1 METVKRLLADIDAFA
16 PTIHAR
22 ADQIEASSRVPIDL
36 IEALKS
42 IGVFRMFAPGSH
54 DGLELGLPSIV
65 DVISHIGR
73 INGSVGWVSMI
84 GCSSGLFLPSL
95 PGETYEHIYRNG
107 PDLIMAG
114 SAKPAGTAEAVDG
127 GFRVSGRWPFA
138 SGCQHAD
145 LIVCFCIVTRNGVP
159 LPGPAGTN
167 KPQVRAFVLPASD
180 FRIEDTWHVAGLRG
194 TGSHDIT
201 LDDVVIPRANA
212 FDPMAAEPC
221 QPGPLC
227 KSVLHVL
234 PLMHGANSVG
244 MAGGALDEL
253 VALARTG
260 RQQLGAG
267 APMQQS
273 ELFQWEV
280 GRSPRTSGRRGRCS
294 RPRFTTTG
302 VTRWP
307 AHSATRP
314 G

>member
-114 SAKPAGTAEAVDG
+114 SAKPAGTAEA
-127 GFRVSGRWPFA
+127 WTAA
-138 SGCQHAD
+138 SA
-145 LIVCFCIVTRNGVP
+145 
-159 LPGPAGTN
+159 
-167 KPQVRAFVLPASD
+167 
-180 FRIEDTWHVAGLRG
+180 
-194 TGSHDIT
+194 
-201 LDDVVIPRANA
+201 
-212 FDPMAAEPC
+212 
-221 QPGPLC
+221 
-227 KSVLHVL
+227 
-234 PLMHGANSVG
+234 SVG
-244 MAGGALDEL
+244 G
-253 VALARTG
+253 
-260 RQQLGAG
+260 
-267 APMQQS
+267 
-273 ELFQWEV
+273 
-280 GRSPRTSGRRGRCS
+280 GRSPAAASMPISLSASASSPEMAFRSPAPPARTSRRCALSSCLQATSGS
-294 RPRFTTTG
+294 RTPGTSPDFAAPAATTS
-302 VTRWP
+302 P
-307 AHSATRP
+307 
-314 G
+314 